1 MGMNDGYP
9 ISVPLMSRIV
19 NDETR
24 QATLEQI
31 RQSGAFRVWL
41 ADSHD
46 VLFNGTD
53 SDTYRLLAENI
64 KFFRDAGYEVG
75 VWINSYGFGGPLA
88 GEKTTLTERAA
99 NWTRITSI
107 AQDAE
112 PKENAAFCPEDP
124 DFTDAFCQQMRDIAA
139 LKPDLI
145 MLDDDLCLSVRPG
158 IGCFCPRHMKLL
170 EEKLKQPLNNRKRLG
185 EMIFTYGNNHYR
197 AAWLSVMRDTHKR
210 FCTAVRAALD
220 EVDPT
225 IRMGFCAGYTSWD
238 MEGADAITLT
248 KILAGETKPFLRFT
262 SAPYWVTIGRNRFP
276 GMKLNMVIE
285 HARQQE
291 VWCRDSGIEVFNEND
306 TYPRPR
312 YHVPASY
319 TECFDL
325 ATRASGGM
333 GSLKYLIDYHS
344 SPEYETGYLKH
355 HKRNEPMYR
364 WIEEH
369 FTDKTA
375 RGVQIYRP
383 MRTIR
388 NARLPETFDCT
399 YAAEKDIMRRVFAPE
414 IAMLTQL
421 SIPVCYD
428 EPKDAPV
435 YAAAFGDDAQ
445 YIPEKAF
452 PKNLIIDVPA
462 AKILMDR
469 GVDVGLH
476 SFDKTAGQA
485 KEIFELPNGKKETVA
500 ITYPK
505 IFRPGYL
512 GSGFFQCEVDP
523 AAQVQSRY
531 DSGLPA
537 SIVYDNGTTRFLVLL
552 ADVDVLGQSCSF
564 SASYAR
570 QQQILDFIH
579 NAYPAIRHE
588 PDIYTLYKI
597 DNAGDTAAVLFG
609 NLGEDLLFDFDIHL
623 NKPCKNVSLCGAEG
637 KLSPDGMTVHITSD
651 VPAKS
656 CIALNL
662 EYIDGGNR

>member
-9 ISVPLMSRIV
+9 ISVPIMSRIV

-24 QATLEQI
+24 EATLEQI

-41 ADSHD
+41 ADSQD
-46 VLFNGTD
+46 VLFKGTE
-53 SDTYRLLAENI
+53 SETYRLLKKNI
-64 KFFRDAGYEVG
+64 EFFKEAGYEVG

-88 GEKTTLTERAA
+88 GEKGGVEDRAK

-107 AQDAE
+107 AQDSE

-124 DFTDAFCQQMRDIAA
+124 DFVDAFCQQIRDIAV

-145 MLDDDLCLSVRPG
+145 MLDDDLCFSVRPG

-197 AAWLSVMRDTHKR
+197 AAWLSVMRDSHKK
-210 FCTAVRAALD
+210 FCTAARAALD

-238 MEGADAITLT
+238 VEGADAITLT

-291 VWCRDSGIEVFNEND
+291 AWCRETGIEVFNEND

-319 TECFDL
+319 AECFDL
-325 ATRASGGM
+325 ALRASGGM
-333 GSLKYLIDYHS
+333 GSLKYLIDYCS
-344 SPEYETGYLKH
+344 TPEYETGYLKH
-355 HKRNEPMYR
+355 HKRNEPMYH
-364 WIEEH
+364 WIADH
-369 FTDKTA
+369 FADKTA
-375 RGVQIYRP
+375 AGVQIYRP

-388 NARLPETFDCT
+388 HAILPDTFDCT
-399 YAAEKDIMRRVFAPE
+399 YAAEKDIMRRVFAPD

-421 SIPVCYD
+421 SIPVCYE
-428 EPKDAPV
+428 EPKTAPE
-435 YAAAFGDDAQ
+435 YASAFADDAR
-445 YIPEKAF
+445 YIPDDKF

-469 GVDVGLH
+469 GVDVGLR
-476 SFDKTAGQA
+476 SFKKADGQA
-485 KEIFELPNGKKETVA
+485 REIFDLPGGRKQTIN

-505 IFRPGYL
+505 LFRPGYL
-512 GSGFFQCEVDP
+512 GSGFYSCQVDP
-523 AAQVQSRY
+523 AAQIQSHY

-537 SIVYDNGTTRFLVLL
+537 SYVYDNGTTRFLVLL
-552 ADVDVLGQSCSF
+552 ANVDTLGQSCSYC
-564 SASYAR
+564 ASYAR
-570 QQQILDFIH
+570 QQQILEFLNH
-579 NAYPAIRHE
+579 AYPAIRHE
-588 PDIYTLYKI
+588 PDIYTLFKYNKTE
-597 DNAGDTAAVLFG
+597 DTAAVLFG

-623 NKPCKNVSLCGAEG
+623 NKPCSNVNICGAYG
-637 KLSPDGMTVHITSD
+637 QLSSDGMVVHITSD
-651 VPAKS
+651 VPAKT
-656 CIALNL
+656 CIALEL
-662 EYIDGGNR
+662 DYKKGDS